1 MPEDGATNLPVMGNL
16 NNSSANK
23 EFITTNLLVFLGISI
38 VVGITFFLLSLETFS
53 QNVDLIFLALLSLS
67 IGLQSSVIIWPLIQN
82 IPSLSN
88 STMFSWDNDSWAFLA
103 GSNMI
108 FQISFGFLL
117 MSENP
122 GLGNMI
128 FFPDDELLADFLLD
142 VVLFNLS
149 CSVLLFSSIAIDI
162 FTDNN
167 KQNFVP
173 VFHNP
178 FVPSSFICLLI
189 LCDLI
194 LYSNINSFLALTMFM
209 IMFSGLV
216 GWIYSHQNFSV
227 SNIIGVL
234 FGMTIFCM
242 TLSSSFP
249 IEFYDNGDFLFK
261 FQEQPGAEYT
271 NFSVGFVLIVSFITL
286 IGTSLNIDR
295 TDQMDSK
302 INYSKWNI
310 MILTLVFVFQIF
322 TVQSF
327 SESIIHFI
335 LNISIIMILSILILD
350 SSQFIKLNG
359 KRYLVHR
366 ILTRDTEVI
375 GTNALN
381 LDLAIL
387 GGPASGKSSYA
398 AGLYTMLK
406 DMQIRDFWWSNE
418 RIDTNKEPFVAEL
431 EHLEN
436 LANRGRRNI
445 SVVQMFEGRIAQTT
459 CNHLGN
465 KFPEINSDITA
476 FPIRTEA
483 FASSEGLLEEF
494 KSKLT
499 SSSASDRAL
508 LNATTINKEDLRFD
522 LIFTGEVDEFKPKF
536 ISNLKPGKKRTSR
549 RLELTVNSP
558 DIVGGSF
565 NAAITALRNKID
577 DNKSISKSNLLSFKV
592 DRNLAIEWGF
602 GASIIDNPDSVNWVI
617 DRILRCPNLILVADA
632 KELVDGK
639 DKYVENFLSLLTKL
653 HRKNFTNTTS
663 LTVLLNK
670 ADEILGDKN
679 EDGFIEEWSDMN
691 NPDLAEGLVNRFTN
705 SAYSDL
711 KSTGLDCSVFL
722 CCSFGGLFT
731 DEDGD
736 RPMYPMV
743 PVNVLEPLIE
753 LILGSSIQEA

>member
-1 MPEDGATNLPVMGNL
+1 MPEDGETNAVGRGGLDL
-16 NNSSANK
+16 SSANK

-149 CSVLLFSSIAIDI
+149 CSVLLFSSVAIDI
-162 FTDNN
+162 FTGNN

-173 VFHNP
+173 IFHNP

-194 LYSNINSFLALTMFM
+194 LNSNINSFLALTMFM

-216 GWIYSHQNFSV
+216 GWIYSHHDSF
-227 SNIIGVL
+227 SNIIAILFGVL
-234 FGMTIFCM
+234 VFCY

-249 IEFYDNGDFLFK
+249 IEFFENGDFLFE
-261 FQEQPGAEYT
+261 FQERTDGEYVK
-271 NFSVGFVLIVSFITL
+271 FSVGFVSIVFLLTL

-295 TDQMDSK
+295 TDQMDST
-302 INYSKWNI
+302 INYSRWNI
-310 MILTLVFVFQIF
+310 MIMIFVFVFQTF
-322 TVQSF
+322 SVLSF

-335 LNISIIMILSILILD
+335 LNISIIMILSIIILD

-375 GTNALN
+375 GTNTLN

-445 SVVQMFEGRIAQTT
+445 SVVQMFEERIAQTT

-508 LNATTINKEDLRFD
+508 LNATKINKEDLRFD

-617 DRILRCPNLILVADA
+617 DRILKCPNLILVADA
-632 KELVDGK
+632 KELVDGE

-653 HRKNFTNTTS
+653 HRKNFTNTSS

-670 ADEILGDKN
+670 ADEILGDKD
-679 EDGFIEEWSDMN
+679 EDGFIEDWSDMN
-691 NPDLAEGLVNRFTN
+691 NPALAEGLINRFTN

-711 KSTGLDCSVFL
+711 KSTGLDCNVFL

-731 DEDGD
+731 DEDGKY